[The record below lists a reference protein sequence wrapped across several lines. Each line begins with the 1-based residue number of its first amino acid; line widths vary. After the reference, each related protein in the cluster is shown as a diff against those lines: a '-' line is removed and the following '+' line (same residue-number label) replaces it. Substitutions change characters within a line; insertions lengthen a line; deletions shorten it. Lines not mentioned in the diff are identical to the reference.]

1 MLNKT
6 RQREATS
13 VLHVKA
19 GARVSDEIEHS
30 LGWIRQILCHSTQ
43 HNIEAWNIAYN
54 GSRCTVIEN
63 MLLAKMQETKPCNVQ
78 L

>member
-1 MLNKT
+1 MYLLRYILRKHELCVSYMLNKT

-30 LGWIRQILCHSTQ
+30 LG
-43 HNIEAWNIAYN
+43 
-54 GSRCTVIEN
+54 
-63 MLLAKMQETKPCNVQ
+63 
-78 L
+78 